1 MLPLFSYSFQGSFDS
16 LCSLRM
22 TGRKSVLGRNDRGRK
37 CSAVRGYLPYITLSS
52 SSLACA
58 VSILPFGK
66 MLDLQGGSSSFPKIS
81 LRCDF
86 REPYNEPRSRTGLL
100 R

>member
-37 CSAVRGYLPYITLSS
+37 CSAVRGYLPYVTLSS

-66 MLDLQGGSSSFPKIS
+66 MLDLQGGSSSSQK
-81 LRCDF
+81 
-86 REPYNEPRSRTGLL
+86 SRFAAIFGSPIMS
-100 R
+100 RVVERVS